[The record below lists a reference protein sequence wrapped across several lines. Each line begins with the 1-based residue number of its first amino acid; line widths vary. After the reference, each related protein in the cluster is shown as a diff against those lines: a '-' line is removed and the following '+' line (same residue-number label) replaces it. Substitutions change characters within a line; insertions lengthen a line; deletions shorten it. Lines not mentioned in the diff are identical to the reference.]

1 MVKIKREFYKIQ
13 ERKGKMR
20 VNIRGREFVFEV
32 KEKKSK
38 SNGTQYSGKN
48 RFMFRFIVLMI
59 TFMIFG
65 IIIEMS
71 RLNVNYV
78 VGSIAKSDIVAYKNV
93 SYFVDILDDSIEEKI
108 TKTTQPEF
116 DKIKDV
122 NKQTVISLN
131 KFLRD
136 IRNMK
141 PFDDATISRY
151 IKENEYTFT
160 IDDIKEIA
168 RRTENVEYSINLMD
182 IISEIYSN
190 GIYKME
196 NLSKII
202 RKKDIKADTID
213 MKVLQNFIK
222 PNLVINEAATKKKI
236 ADNMMSL
243 RDKEIKIYKGDII
256 VKKGEI
262 IDSDTFLKLEKL
274 NLVRNGDKFRKTV
287 GLATT
292 FSLLMTLIYYLL
304 RKNARKVMESKAFYP
319 TLITIIFVNTIYIL
333 FLNNE
338 FFIYLLPFAMLPI
351 ISTILGNRAY
361 AIIMTF
367 SNMIVLSREESWLL
381 VTIAVSLVAV
391 YKAANL
397 VSRSDIVKLSFFLG
411 IFQALLSFSY
421 GLVNQSSFGLMMLM
435 IVFSVFSG
443 ILTGMLSLAVLPY
456 FEDYFEI
463 LTTMKLLELSDFSH
477 TLLKQLLMKAP
488 GTFHHSI
495 MVGAL
500 AEGAAE
506 SIGANA
512 TFARIASYYH
522 DIGKM
527 KRPEFF
533 VENQQNGNNPHN
545 KIKPSL
551 SALILTSHTKD
562 GYIMGKENKLPK
574 EILDVILE
582 HHGTTLTQYF
592 YYKALESG
600 EEVVESNFR
609 YSGPKPRTKE
619 SGIILLADTVEAAT
633 RTLENKSKEG
643 IENFIRYLVK
653 SKMDDKQLS
662 DSDLTLGEIEKVV
675 QSFINTLQGVYHERI
690 KYPKMDEKMKKN

>member
-1 MVKIKREFYKIQ
+1 
-13 ERKGKMR
+13 MR
-20 VNIRGREFVFEV
+20 VNILGREFIFEV
-32 KEKKSK
+32 KEKNTK
-38 SNGTQYSGKN
+38 NTEVQFNIKN
-48 RFMFRFIVLMI
+48 RFMFRFIVLTI

-65 IIIEMS
+65 MIIEMS

-108 TKTTQPEF
+108 MKTTQPEF
-116 DKIKDV
+116 DRLKDV
-122 NKQTVISLN
+122 NRETVISLN

-136 IRNMK
+136 IKNMNLSDSAAIEK
-141 PFDDATISRY
+141 Y
-151 IKENEYTFT
+151 IKDNKYTFT
-160 IDDIKEIA
+160 VADIREIA
-168 RRTENVEYSINLMD
+168 ARTENIEYSVNLTET
-182 IISEIYSN
+182 ISEIYSN

-202 RKKDIKADTID
+202 RKKDIKADNLD
-213 MKVLQNFIK
+213 FKVLQNFIK
-222 PNLVINEAATKKKI
+222 PNLVINEQATKKKI

-262 IDSDTFLKLEKL
+262 IDSDAFLKLEKL
-274 NLVRNGDKFRKTV
+274 NLVRTGDKFVKTV
-287 GLATT
+287 GLGTT

-304 RKNARKVMESKAFYP
+304 RKNARKIIESKAFYP
-319 TLITIIFVNTIYIL
+319 TLITIAFVNTIYIL
-333 FLNNE
+333 FLNDQY
-338 FFIYLLPFAMLPI
+338 FIYLLPFAMLPI

-361 AIIMTF
+361 AMIITF
-367 SNMIVLSREESWLL
+367 SNMIILSREESWFL
-381 VTIAVSLVAV
+381 VTIVVSLVAI

-411 IFQALLSFSY
+411 IFQALVAFSY
-421 GLVNQSSFGLMMLM
+421 GLVNQSSFGLIMLM

-443 ILTGMLSLAVLPY
+443 VLTGMVSLAVLPY

-477 TLLKQLLMKAP
+477 TLLRQLLIKAP

-533 VENQQNGNNPHN
+533 VENQRNGVNPHN
-545 KIKPSL
+545 KVKPSL

-592 YYKALESG
+592 YYKALEND

-633 RTLENKSKEG
+633 RTLENKSREG

-690 KYPKMDEKMKKN
+690 KYPKMDEKMKKK

>member
-13 ERKGKMR
+13 ERKGKMS

-304 RKNARKVMESKAFYP
+304 RKNARKVVESKAFYP

-533 VENQQNGNNPHN
+533 VENQQNGDNPHN

>member
-1 MVKIKREFYKIQ
+1 
-13 ERKGKMR
+13 MR
-20 VNIRGREFVFEV
+20 VNIRGREFIFEV
-32 KEKKSK
+32 KEKKTK
-38 SNGTQYSGKN
+38 SNEIKYNNKKKFT
-48 RFMFRFIVLMI
+48 FRFIVLTI

-108 TKTTQPEF
+108 MKTTQPEF

-131 KFLRD
+131 RFLRD
-136 IRNMK
+136 IRNMNPSDNAAIEK
-141 PFDDATISRY
+141 Y
-151 IKENEYTFT
+151 IKENKYTFT
-160 IDDIKEIA
+160 ISDIKEIA
-168 RRTENVEYSINLMD
+168 ARTENVEYSVNLSD
-182 IISEIYSN
+182 IISEIYSD
-190 GIYKME
+190 GIYKTE

-202 RKKDIKADTID
+202 RKKDIKADNID
-213 MKVLQNFIK
+213 MKILQNFIK
-222 PNLVINEAATKKKI
+222 PNLVINEEATKKKI

-287 GLATT
+287 GLVATFT
-292 FSLLMTLIYYLL
+292 LVMTLIYYLL
-304 RKNARKVMESKAFYP
+304 RKNARKVVESKAFYP

-333 FLNNE
+333 FLNNQY
-338 FFIYLLPFAMLPI
+338 FIYLLPFAMLPI

-367 SNMIVLSREESWLL
+367 SNMIILSREESWFL
-381 VTIAVSLVAV
+381 VTIAVSLVAI
-391 YKAANL
+391 YKAASL

-411 IFQALLSFSY
+411 IFQALMSFSY

-443 ILTGMLSLAVLPY
+443 VLTGMLSLAVLPY

-477 TLLKQLLMKAP
+477 TLLKQLLIKAP

-533 VENQQNGNNPHN
+533 VENQRDGVNPHN

-690 KYPKMDEKMKKN
+690 KYPKMDEKMKKD

>member
-1 MVKIKREFYKIQ
+1 
-13 ERKGKMR
+13 MR
-20 VNIRGREFVFEV
+20 VNIRGREFIFEI
-32 KEKKSK
+32 KEKKPK
-38 SNGTQYSGKN
+38 SNEIKYNSKKKFT
-48 RFMFRFIVLMI
+48 FRFIVLTI

-108 TKTTQPEF
+108 MKTTQPEF

-131 KFLRD
+131 RFLRD
-136 IRNMK
+136 IRNMNPSDNAAIEK
-141 PFDDATISRY
+141 Y
-151 IKENEYTFT
+151 IKENKYTFT
-160 IDDIKEIA
+160 IADIKEIA
-168 RRTENVEYSINLMD
+168 ARTENVEYSVNLSD
-182 IISEIYSN
+182 IISEIYSD
-190 GIYKME
+190 GIYKTE

-202 RKKDIKADTID
+202 RKKDIKADNID
-213 MKVLQNFIK
+213 MKILQNFIK
-222 PNLVINEAATKKKI
+222 PNLVINEEATKKKI

-287 GLATT
+287 GLVATFT
-292 FSLLMTLIYYLL
+292 LVMTLIYYLL
-304 RKNARKVMESKAFYP
+304 RKNARKVVESKAFYP

-333 FLNNE
+333 FLNDQY
-338 FFIYLLPFAMLPI
+338 FIYLLPFAMLPI

-367 SNMIVLSREESWLL
+367 SNMIILSREESWFL
-381 VTIAVSLVAV
+381 VTIAVSLVAI
-391 YKAANL
+391 YKAASL

-411 IFQALLSFSY
+411 IFQALMSFSY

-477 TLLKQLLMKAP
+477 TLLKQLLIKAP

-533 VENQQNGNNPHN
+533 VENQRDGVNPHN

-690 KYPKMDEKMKKN
+690 KYPKMDEKMKKD

>member
-533 VENQQNGNNPHN
+533 VENQQNGDNPHN
-545 KIKPSL
+545 KIRPSL

>member
-397 VSRSDIVKLSFFLG
+397 VNRSDIVKLSFFLG

-533 VENQQNGNNPHN
+533 VENQQNGDNPHN

-562 GYIMGKENKLPK
+562 GCIMGKENKLPK

-600 EEVVESNFR
+600 EEVVDSNFR
-609 YSGPKPRTKE
+609 YSGPKPSTKE

>member
-1 MVKIKREFYKIQ
+1 
-13 ERKGKMR
+13 MR
-20 VNIRGREFVFEV
+20 ISVLGREFIFEV
-32 KEKKSK
+32 KEKNKK
-38 SNGTQYSGKN
+38 QTGTQFNVKN
-48 RFMFRFIVLMI
+48 RFVFRFIVLTI

-108 TKTTQPEF
+108 MRTTQPEF
-116 DKIKDV
+116 DKIKDI
-122 NKQTVISLN
+122 NRETVISLN

-136 IRNMK
+136 VRSMNLS
-141 PFDDATISRY
+141 DDAAIEKY
-151 IKENEYTFT
+151 IKDNKYTFT
-160 IDDIKEIA
+160 VADIKEIA
-168 RRTENVEYSINLMD
+168 TRTENVEYSVNLTET
-182 IISEIYSN
+182 ISEIYSN

-202 RKKDIKADTID
+202 RKKDIKADNID

-262 IDSDTFLKLEKL
+262 IDSDAFLKLEKL
-274 NLVRNGDKFRKTV
+274 NLVRTGDKFVKTV
-287 GLATT
+287 GLGTT

-304 RKNARKVMESKAFYP
+304 RKNARKIIESKAFYP
-319 TLITIIFVNTIYIL
+319 TLITIAFVNTIYIL
-333 FLNNE
+333 FLNDQY
-338 FFIYLLPFAMLPI
+338 FIYLLPFAMLPI

-361 AIIMTF
+361 AMIITF
-367 SNMIVLSREESWLL
+367 SNMIILSREESWFL
-381 VTIAVSLVAV
+381 VTIVVSLVAI

-411 IFQALLSFSY
+411 IFQALMAFSY
-421 GLVNQSSFGLMMLM
+421 GLVNQSSFGLIMLM

-443 ILTGMLSLAVLPY
+443 VLTGMVSLAVLPY

-477 TLLKQLLMKAP
+477 TLLRQLLIKAP

-533 VENQQNGNNPHN
+533 VENQRNGVNPHN
-545 KIKPSL
+545 KVKPSL

-592 YYKALESG
+592 YYKALEND
-600 EEVVESNFR
+600 EDVVESNFR

-633 RTLENKSKEG
+633 RTLENKSREG

-690 KYPKMDEKMKKN
+690 KYPKMDEKMKKK

>member
-1 MVKIKREFYKIQ
+1 
-13 ERKGKMR
+13 MR

-32 KEKKSK
+32 KEKKTK
-38 SNGTQYSGKN
+38 SNEIKYNNKKKFT
-48 RFMFRFIVLMI
+48 FRFIVLTI

-108 TKTTQPEF
+108 MKTTQPEF

-131 KFLRD
+131 RFLRD
-136 IRNMK
+136 IRNMNPSDNAAIEK
-141 PFDDATISRY
+141 Y
-151 IKENEYTFT
+151 IKENKYTFT
-160 IDDIKEIA
+160 IADIKEIA
-168 RRTENVEYSINLMD
+168 ARTENVEYSVNLSD
-182 IISEIYSN
+182 IISEIYSD
-190 GIYKME
+190 GIYKTE

-202 RKKDIKADTID
+202 RKKDIKADNID
-213 MKVLQNFIK
+213 MKILQNFIK
-222 PNLVINEAATKKKI
+222 PNLVINEEATKKKI

-287 GLATT
+287 GLVATFT
-292 FSLLMTLIYYLL
+292 LVMTLIYYLL
-304 RKNARKVMESKAFYP
+304 RKNARKVVESKAFYP

-333 FLNNE
+333 FLNDQY
-338 FFIYLLPFAMLPI
+338 FIYLLPFAMLPI

-367 SNMIVLSREESWLL
+367 SNMIILSREESWFL
-381 VTIAVSLVAV
+381 VTIAVSLVAI
-391 YKAANL
+391 YKAASL

-411 IFQALLSFSY
+411 IFQALMSFSY

-443 ILTGMLSLAVLPY
+443 VLTGMLSLAVLPY

-477 TLLKQLLMKAP
+477 TLLKQLLIKAP

-533 VENQQNGNNPHN
+533 VENQRDGVNPHN

-690 KYPKMDEKMKKN
+690 KYPKMDEKMKKD

>member
-1 MVKIKREFYKIQ
+1 M
-13 ERKGKMR
+13 
-20 VNIRGREFVFEV
+20 NL
-32 KEKKSK
+32 SDD
-38 SNGTQYSGKN
+38 T
-48 RFMFRFIVLMI
+48 
-59 TFMIFG
+59 G
-65 IIIEMS
+65 I
-71 RLNVNYV
+71 
-78 VGSIAKSDIVAYKNV
+78 A
-93 SYFVDILDDSIEEKI
+93 
-108 TKTTQPEF
+108 
-116 DKIKDV
+116 
-122 NKQTVISLN
+122 
-131 KFLRD
+131 
-136 IRNMK
+136 
-141 PFDDATISRY
+141 RY
-151 IKENEYTFT
+151 IREHKYTFT
-160 IDDIKEIA
+160 VPDIKEIA
-168 RRTENVEYSINLMD
+168 MRAENVEYNVNLTE
-182 IISEIYSN
+182 IFSEIYSD

-202 RKKDIKADTID
+202 RKKDIKADNLD
-213 MKVLQNFIK
+213 FKVLQNFIK
-222 PNLVINEAATKKKI
+222 PNLVINEEATKKKI

-243 RDKEIKIYKGDII
+243 RDKEFKIYKGDII
-256 VKKGEI
+256 VKKGDI
-262 IDSDTFLKLEKL
+262 IDSDAYLKLEKL
-274 NLVRNGDKFRKTV
+274 NLVRNGDKVRKTV
-287 GLATT
+287 GLAAT
-292 FSLLMTLIYYLL
+292 FTLIMILIYYLL
-304 RKNARKVMESKAFYP
+304 KKNSKKVMESKAFYP
-319 TLITIIFVNTIYIL
+319 ILLTIIFVNVIYSL
-333 FLNNE
+333 FLNSE
-338 FFIYLLPFAMLPI
+338 FSIYLLPFAMLPI
-351 ISTILGNRAY
+351 IATILGDKMFAV
-361 AIIMTF
+361 IITF
-367 SNMIVLSREESWLL
+367 SNMIILSREESWFL
-381 VTIAVSLVAV
+381 VTIMVSLVAI
-391 YKAANL
+391 YKASNL
-397 VSRSDIVKLSFFLG
+397 VNRSDIIKLSFFLG
-411 IFQALLSFSY
+411 IFQALMALSY
-421 GLVNQSSFGLMMLM
+421 GLVNQAGFGILMIM

-456 FEDYFEI
+456 FENTFDI
-463 LTTMKLLELSDFSH
+463 LTNMKLLELSDFSH
-477 TLLKQLLMKAP
+477 TLLRQLLIKAP

-533 VENQQNGNNPHN
+533 VENQRDGVNPHN

-562 GYIMGKENKLPK
+562 GYIMGKENKLPR

-633 RTLENKSKEG
+633 RTWENKSKEG

-653 SKMDDKQLS
+653 SKIEDKQLS
-662 DSDLTLGEIEKVV
+662 DSDLSLGEIEKVV

-690 KYPKMDEKMKKN
+690 KYPKMDEKIKEQLKK